1 MNKIGK
7 YKQNSQIEKYVNK
20 IKESALYA
28 VKEQKTAYRGY
39 SLHFQKFPTVRK
51 QASSS

>member
-28 VKEQKTAYRGY
+28 VKDKNIAYKG
-39 SLHFQKFPTVRK
+39 V
-51 QASSS
+51 